1 MKEEQTFKE
10 KLNTII
16 FGTETK
22 GGKLFDVIL
31 LWLIVASIIVVV
43 AESMPELG
51 LRFPNSFYYIEWF
64 FTIVFTIEYFIRIY
78 VAEKKAQYIFS
89 VWGIIDFLSISPT
102 YFSIFVAGY
111 HYLLV
116 IRILRLL
123 RIFRILRLV
132 RFSREGQ
139 ILLAA
144 LKLSSY
150 KIGVFISFIFTFVVL
165 VGTLMYVIEH
175 GNPGFSSIPASVYW
189 GIVTVTTVGFGDIV
203 PMTYL
208 GKTLASFM
216 MLAGYAIIAVPTG
229 IVTAELTKK
238 VREKN
243 HSRCQKCDHLV
254 KNEDNFCSKCGCTLT
269 LETEY

>member
-1 MKEEQTFKE
+1 MQQRTIKE
-10 KLNTII
+10 KLNTIV
-16 FGTETK
+16 FGTDTK
-22 GGKLFDVIL
+22 AGKLFDIVL
-31 LWLIVASIIVVV
+31 LWAILASIIVVV

-51 LRFPNSFYYIEWF
+51 LRFPITFYYAEWF
-64 FTIVFTIEYFIRIY
+64 FTIAFTIEYLLRIY
-78 VAEKKAQYIFS
+78 ITHQKKKYIFS
-89 VWGIIDFLSISPT
+89 SWGIIDFLSISPT
-102 YFSIFVAGY
+102 YFSIFFAGY

-150 KIGVFISFIFTFVVL
+150 KIGVFVSFIFTFIVL

-175 GNPGFSSIPASVYW
+175 GNPGFSSIPASIYW

-203 PMTYL
+203 PITYL
-208 GKTLASFM
+208 GKTIASFM

-243 HSRCQKCDHLV
+243 QLKCPQCDHV
-254 KNEDNFCSKCGCTLT
+254 VSSENNFCSSCGRNLMP
-269 LETEY
+269 ETEF

>member
-1 MKEEQTFKE
+1 MTQQQTTKE
-10 KLNTII
+10 KLNAII
-16 FGTETK
+16 FGTDTK
-22 GGKLFDVIL
+22 AGKLFDIVL
-31 LWLIVASIIVVV
+31 LWLILISILVVV

-51 LRFPNSFYYIEWF
+51 LRFPHFFEYAEWG
-64 FTIVFTIEYFIRIY
+64 FTILFTIEYILRIY
-78 VAEKKAQYIFS
+78 IAKKKTKYIFS

-132 RFSREGQ
+132 RFSREAQ

-175 GNPGFSSIPASVYW
+175 GNPGFSSIPASIYW

-229 IVTAELTKK
+229 IVTAELTKR

-243 HSRCQKCDHLV
+243 QSKCPKCDYLV
-254 KNEDNFCSKCGCTLT
+254 KNEHNFCSNCGCTLT

>member
-1 MKEEQTFKE
+1 MLQQTLKE

-16 FGTETK
+16 FGTDTK
-22 GGKLFDVIL
+22 AGKLFDIVL
-31 LWLIVASIIVVV
+31 LWLIVVSILVVV

-51 LRFPNSFYYIEWF
+51 LRFPNGFYYIEW
-64 FTIVFTIEYFIRIY
+64 VFTIIFTLEYCLRIY
-78 VAEKKAQYIFS
+78 VAKKKTQYIFS
-89 VWGIIDFLSISPT
+89 TWGIIDFLSIIPT
-102 YFSIFVAGY
+102 YFSIFFVGY

-123 RIFRILRLV
+123 RIFRILKLV

-203 PMTYL
+203 PVTYL

-243 HSRCQKCDHLV
+243 ESKCPQCDKTV
-254 KNEDNFCSKCGCTLT
+254 KNEDNFCSNCGRTLT

>member
-1 MKEEQTFKE
+1 MQKQTIKQ

-16 FGTETK
+16 FGTDTK
-22 GGKLFDVIL
+22 AGKLFDIIL
-31 LWLIVASIIVVV
+31 LWGILASIIVVV

-51 LRFPNSFYYIEWF
+51 LRFPITFYYIEWF
-64 FTIVFTIEYFIRIY
+64 FTIVFTIEYLLRIY
-78 VAEKKAQYIFS
+78 VAQKKTSYIFS
-89 VWGIIDFLSISPT
+89 AWGIIDILSICPT
-102 YFSIFVAGY
+102 YFSIFFAGY

-144 LKLSSY
+144 LKLSGY
-150 KIGVFISFIFTFVVL
+150 KIGVFVSFIFTFVVL
-165 VGTLMYVIEH
+165 VGTLMYVVEH
-175 GNPGFSSIPASVYW
+175 GNPGFSSIPASIYW

-203 PMTYL
+203 PITYL
-208 GKTLASFM
+208 GKTIASFM

-243 HSRCQKCDHLV
+243 QLKCPQCDHEV
-254 KNEDNFCSKCGCTLT
+254 SNKSNFCSNCGRNQMPS
-269 LETEY
+269 EDY